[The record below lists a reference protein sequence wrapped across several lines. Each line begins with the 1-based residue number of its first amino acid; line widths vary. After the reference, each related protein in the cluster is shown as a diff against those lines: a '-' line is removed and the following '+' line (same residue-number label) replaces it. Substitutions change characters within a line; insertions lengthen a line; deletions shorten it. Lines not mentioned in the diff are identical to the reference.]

1 MLFEQMMII
10 LAVLDVPK
18 NNTMTFFKIIPVLY
32 SKYSFK

>member
-18 NNTMTFFKIIPVLY
+18 NNKMTFFKIIPTRY